1 MSEFDQA
8 VMLKLFPLLSAML
21 LSVTSVQPN
30 ELPQLKAS
38 EDWLISACA
47 KSEGNKTLCSLL
59 KNYYMSYYQ
68 IGLLCKIR
76 SKEKITPTLF
86 EIYVSSITE
95 AMKTESN
102 KLEADM
108 LELGFRDAINT
119 NPPCSDYLR
128 DF

>member
-1 MSEFDQA
+1 
-8 VMLKLFPLLSAML
+8 MLKLFPLLGAMP
-21 LSVTSVQPN
+21 LSVTSVQAN
-30 ELPQLKAS
+30 ELSHLKAS

-59 KNYYMSYYQ
+59 KIITCLTIKLAALQNTKQ
-68 IGLLCKIR
+68 G
-76 SKEKITPTLF
+76 EITPNLF
-86 EIYVSSITE
+86 DTYVSLITE
-95 AMKTESN
+95 VMKTESN
-102 KLEADM
+102 KFEADM